1 MLFQVCIGNDLF
13 LILIRI
19 IVIWTLLLFTIKN
32 VTNKNLVKTADIINN
47 DYLRCGENIN
57 INDIFNKWAAKKDDN
72 KLVIG
77 NSIRILYLLEF
88 YTCIKELRETTYSML
103 EKCQNIGRVDLTW
116 QQLTQLRKDLQNFS
130 LVSFDKWKADLHTTT
145 TWRKKWYQTQ
155 EILSMAKILTRWI
168 CRH

>member
-32 VTNKNLVKTADIINN
+32 VTNKNLVKIADITNN

-77 NSIRILYLLEF
+77 NSIRILYLIEF

-130 LVSFDKWKADLHTTT
+130 LVSFDKCKADLHTTT
-145 TWRKKWYQTQ
+145 TWWKKWYQTQ

>member
-1 MLFQVCIGNDLF
+1 M
-13 LILIRI
+13 
-19 IVIWTLLLFTIKN
+19 
-32 VTNKNLVKTADIINN
+32 VKIADITNN

-77 NSIRILYLLEF
+77 NSIRILYLIEF

-103 EKCQNIGRVDLTW
+103 ENCQNIGRVDLTW

-145 TWRKKWYQTQ
+145 TWRKK
-155 EILSMAKILTRWI
+155 
-168 CRH
+168 

>member
-1 MLFQVCIGNDLF
+1 M
-13 LILIRI
+13 
-19 IVIWTLLLFTIKN
+19 
-32 VTNKNLVKTADIINN
+32 VKIADIINN

-103 EKCQNIGRVDLTW
+103 EKCQNIGNSW
-116 QQLTQLRKDLQNFS
+116 HS
-130 LVSFDKWKADLHTTT
+130 LE
-145 TWRKKWYQTQ
+145 RIY
-155 EILSMAKILTRWI
+155 KILV
-168 CRH
+168 